1 MYRRKINFIIKKND
15 SEEEDKDKIEA
26 AAETKEEECLTSP
39 LTIIQALHGNDPFS
53 LQRVLQSNEPNFIIL
68 YDTDINA
75 IRVIEMYQAV
85 NPQLSIKVY
94 FLIYGGSAEEQR
106 YLTSLRKEKE
116 AFEFLI
122 REKSVMAVPEERD
135 GKTDNHPDLIRNVIP
150 ANETVNPRKGGGQIN
165 KIAVQHKVIVDLREF
180 RSELPSLIH
189 HRGIDIEPVTLEVGD
204 YVLTPD
210 MCVERKSLSDLIG
223 SLNSGRLYNQVQ
235 SMNRYYKKPILLI
248 EFDQNKPFSLQG
260 KYYLS
265 NEVSSQ
271 NVSSKLILLTLHFPQ
286 LRILWCHSPYATA
299 EMFEILKHGKEQPQV
314 DQVVKVTDKYSSSE
328 SSSDKYNAAAQDFL
342 SRMPG
347 INSKNIHLIM
357 NKIKNIAELVSLTLE
372 QLTQILENSSNAKL
386 LYESIHH
393 SAKGNA
399 EQCINIKRVRKKK

>member
-1 MYRRKINFIIKKND
+1 
-15 SEEEDKDKIEA
+15 
-26 AAETKEEECLTSP
+26 
-39 LTIIQALHGNDPFS
+39 
-53 LQRVLQSNEPNFIIL
+53 
-68 YDTDINA
+68 
-75 IRVIEMYQAV
+75 
-85 NPQLSIKVY
+85 
-94 FLIYGGSAEEQR
+94 
-106 YLTSLRKEKE
+106 
-116 AFEFLI
+116 
-122 REKSVMAVPEERD
+122 MAVPEERD